1 MPRGRIGGD
10 RTPAVNMAKTM
21 AYAKIP
27 EHVAS
32 AAPVQLEAVS
42 VAYNGKPALKEITF
56 SLAAGD
62 SVAVVGP
69 NGAGKTTLF
78 RTIAGAMQPSMGEVR
93 VYGHEPGGHVCIAYV
108 PQRSEVDWGFPVTV
122 QDVVM
127 MGRIRKIGLFR
138 WPRRKDWQF
147 IRQAMQSVGVDGL
160 ADRQIAELSGGQQQK
175 VFLAQAIAQEAELV
189 LLDEPLGGL
198 DLPSQEAI
206 FEILEQLKGQGVSV
220 LVATHDLNLAAER
233 FDRVMLLNR
242 RMIAMGTP
250 DQVLTQSNLVQAY
263 GGHLHPV
270 QGESGLLV
278 LTDTC
283 CEGEEQPEFE

>member
-1 MPRGRIGGD
+1 M
-10 RTPAVNMAKTM
+10 TM
-21 AYAKIP
+21 AYARIP

-42 VAYNGKPALKEITF
+42 VAYNGKLALKEISF
-56 SLAAGD
+56 SLVAGD

-78 RTIAGAMQPSMGEVR
+78 RTIAGAMQPSEGAVR
-93 VYGHEPGGHVCIAYV
+93 VYGHEPGGHICIAYV
-108 PQRSEVDWGFPVTV
+108 PQRSEVAWDFPVTV

-147 IRQAMQSVGVDGL
+147 IRQSMRSVGVDGL

-206 FEILEQLKGQGVSV
+206 FEILEQLKGQRVSV

-270 QGESGLLV
+270 QGESGMLV